1 MADKNTYYAGLPRIS
16 SKNRTFDN
24 GALNYSV
31 LFDDG
36 TVEGYEKNTIIQPNG
51 NYSVREFGT
60 RNGVDSAIHN
70 RYLADG
76 TIQSSDT
83 TFNGIHNDDPRF
95 QQLKLQFEGKKP
107 IQQKGGYLRL
117 QKQGGKLTEVWTPF
131 N

>member
-1 MADKNTYYAGLPRIS
+1 MANKNTYYAGLPRIS
-16 SKNRTFDN
+16 SKNRTFDS

-36 TVEGYEKNTIIQPNG
+36 TAEGYEKSTIIQPNG

-60 RNGVDSAIHN
+60 RNGVDSSIHN

-83 TFNGIHNDDPRF
+83 TFNGIKNDDPRF

-107 IQQKGGYLRL
+107 VQQKGGYLRL
-117 QKQGGKLTEVWTPF
+117 QKQGGKLTEIWTPF